1 MNKTPARSSNV
12 YTVLHI
18 VRGLKRKRNGAGLL
32 QKWDRNAIE
41 ISFPVQALARASV
54 AAVLRWVLSGVMVC
68 KICYIFPKSLIRD
81 EKD

>member
-1 MNKTPARSSNV
+1 M

-18 VRGLKRKRNGAGLL
+18 VRVLKRKRNGAGLL

-41 ISFPVQALARASV
+41 ILFPVQELARASV
-54 AAVLRWVLSGVMVC
+54 AAVLRRLLSGVRVC
-68 KICYIFPKSLIRD
+68 KVCYILLKSLIQD